1 MEALVRLMSKK
12 IKGERGY
19 INYIKKYY
27 IVTASLLLVLLLL
40 LVFLG
45 RIFPSFFFLSKLFT
59 GFIILFVALAIAR
72 YFSYSKF
79 TSIKEEELYLF
90 DSYKD
95 TAIFELLFVDGK
107 ETYYIKAL
115 LITTSFIYV
124 LSDSSNFDTSSF
136 EKILVKKGINKKVI
150 LVKEKLENGLP
161 LEKDVKP
168 YQKILE
174 NCI

>member
-1 MEALVRLMSKK
+1 MSKK

-45 RIFPSFFFLSKLFT
+45 QIFHPFYFLSKVFS
-59 GFIILFVALAIAR
+59 GFVILFLALVISR
-72 YFSYSKF
+72 YFSYYKF
-79 TSIKEEELYLF
+79 KSINKDEVEF
-90 DSYKD
+90 FSNYKD
-95 TAIFELLFVDGK
+95 TAIFELVFVDGK

-115 LITTSFIYV
+115 AISASSIYV
-124 LSDSSNFDTSSF
+124 LSGSSNFDIASF
-136 EKILVKKGINKKVI
+136 KKTLAKKGINKKVI
-150 LVKEKLENGLP
+150 IAREKLPDGLP
-161 LEKDVKP
+161 LEKDDRM
-168 YQKILE
+168 YWKILE